1 MEWFI
6 DFIYLNTSEDEEDTQ
21 IIREHSILLTKLPA
35 PPKNKQET
43 KTFLYRYFLY
53 YVLTTLERC
62 LRERELWFHGYGLC
76 VEFAS
81 TRGFTFLH
89 TRLISVWFSH

>member
-6 DFIYLNTSEDEEDTQ
+6 DFIYLNTSEDEEDTL
-21 IIREHSILLTKLPA
+21 IIREHSILRTKLPT

-62 LRERELWFHGYGLC
+62 LRERELWFHGYGLP
-76 VEFAS
+76 VRS
-81 TRGFTFLH
+81 L
-89 TRLISVWFSH
+89 RLPEGSPFCTPG